1 MFMVLNILFLCSL
14 LRLLISTDQPFL
26 CSSLYAGGLFLLGLV
41 LGGPF
46 VPLLIALGIRFALS
60 SLYFWLLD
68 RFSEGIL
75 WWVIMILGVPLVL
88 V

>member
-1 MFMVLNILFLCSL
+1 MIIIKILFLCSL

-26 CSSLYAGGLFLLGLV
+26 CSSLYTAGIFVLGLAF
-41 LGGPF
+41 GTPF
-46 VPLLIALGIRFALS
+46 TALLIASVIRFALS

-75 WWVIMILGVPLVL
+75 WWVIMILGFPLGL

>member
-1 MFMVLNILFLCSL
+1 MFLIFNILFLCSL

-26 CSSLYAGGLFLLGLV
+26 CSGLYAGGLFVLGLV
-41 LGGPF
+41 FGGPF
-46 VPLLIALGIRFALS
+46 VPLLIVLAIRFALS

-75 WWVIMILGVPLVL
+75 WWVIMILGLPLVL